1 MGIQIGFSQ
10 LGRFITPFLINKMND
25 AGIYP
30 IIAVSIAFLFL
41 SVFPLIFISE
51 PQINKNKEIEES

>member
-1 MGIQIGFSQ
+1 
-10 LGRFITPFLINKMND
+10 MND

-51 PQINKNKEIEES
+51 PKINKNKEIEES